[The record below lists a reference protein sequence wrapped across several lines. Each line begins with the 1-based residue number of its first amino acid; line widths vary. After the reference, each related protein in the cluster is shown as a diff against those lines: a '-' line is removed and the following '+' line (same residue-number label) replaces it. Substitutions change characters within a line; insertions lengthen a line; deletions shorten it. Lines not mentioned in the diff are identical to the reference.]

1 MQVCICAERYKS
13 DFWYQGYTLT
23 LPTYQMA
30 LENAKQCA
38 RVADG
43 EGYSLELVGQWPD
56 FLYEPLEACSAT
68 LQELNFLAQKLSQ
81 MNQEEMDTYEGVIP
95 VSYTHLKHRSVMR
108 YHPLVICPI
117 ASVERF

>member
-56 FLYEPLEACSAT
+56 F
-68 LQELNFLAQKLSQ
+68 
-81 MNQEEMDTYEGVIP
+81 
-95 VSYTHLKHRSVMR
+95 
-108 YHPLVICPI
+108 
-117 ASVERF
+117 

>member
-38 RVADG
+38 SCLLYTSDAAD
-43 EGYSLELVGQWPD
+43 EL
-56 FLYEPLEACSAT
+56 
-68 LQELNFLAQKLSQ
+68 
-81 MNQEEMDTYEGVIP
+81 
-95 VSYTHLKHRSVMR
+95 
-108 YHPLVICPI
+108 
-117 ASVERF
+117 